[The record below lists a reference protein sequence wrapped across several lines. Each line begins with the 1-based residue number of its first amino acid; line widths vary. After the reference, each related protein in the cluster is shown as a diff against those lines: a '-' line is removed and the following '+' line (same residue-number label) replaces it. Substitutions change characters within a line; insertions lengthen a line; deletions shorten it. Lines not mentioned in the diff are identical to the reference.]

1 MKRQFVNLDADT
13 SAFFSSAVD
22 AVKAKVY
29 DRQFPE
35 LRARSLIPVSYE
47 TNTGA
52 LTTSYEYWDIYGHA
66 KIVAN
71 YATDIP
77 RVDLRGKKA
86 TAQIRSLAAGFGY
99 SIQDIRTARMMGT
112 PLEQRKAN
120 AAKQAILTLE
130 DDIAISGDADHG
142 LVGLLSHPNVPDVAI
157 PADGTGSSAL
167 WSAKTADLI
176 MRDINL
182 LVAQIV
188 TTTNGVESPDT
199 LLLPLTAHNRI
210 STLRVG
216 ESGQTVLQFLLGT
229 SPYIKNVEI
238 WPKLAG
244 KGAGGTDVM
253 IAYRRDPDKLQLEVP
268 QDFEQMP
275 AQEIGLTYEVN
286 CHARTGGVIIYAP
299 LSIAKADGI

>member
-1 MKRQFVNLDADT
+1 MRFVNLDADT
-13 SAFFSSAVD
+13 TAFFSAAVD
-22 AVKAKVY
+22 HVKTKVY

-35 LRARSLIPVSYE
+35 LRARSMIPVSYE
-47 TNTGA
+47 ANTGA
-52 LTTSYEYWDIYGHA
+52 LTISYEFWDIYGHA

-77 RVDLRGKKA
+77 RVDLRGKRA
-86 TAQIRSLAAGFGY
+86 TAQVRSLAAGYGY

-120 AAKQAILTLE
+120 AAKQSILSLE
-130 DDIAISGDADHG
+130 DDIAILGDADHG

-176 MRDINL
+176 LRDINL
-182 LVAQIV
+182 LVDQIV
-188 TTTNGVESPDT
+188 TVTNGVESPDT
-199 LLLPLTAHNRI
+199 LALPLTGYNRMA
-210 STLRVG
+210 TLRVG
-216 ESGQTVLQFLLGT
+216 DTGQTVLQFLIGT
-229 SPYIKNVEI
+229 SPYIKNVVP

-244 KGAGGTDVM
+244 KGSGGTDVM
-253 IAYRRDPDKLQLEVP
+253 IAYRKDPDKLSLEIP

-275 AQEIGLTYEVN
+275 VREVGLTYEVN
-286 CHARTGGVIIYAP
+286 CHARCGGVIIYAP
-299 LSIAKADGI
+299 LSLAKADGI